1 MIKLTFFS
9 FLFLA
14 FSCHAQTIMKSDTAL
29 IKEHMY
35 RLTKTEQ
42 YRQYRNVKQLDLT
55 ADYILQQFGKYSDS
69 VFLQEY
75 QVGDRT
81 YSNVVCSFGTRHSK
95 RIIVGAHYDVCGDQE
110 GADDNA
116 SGVTGLL
123 ELARMLHE
131 KPLNYR
137 VDLVAYTLEEPPFF
151 RTELMGSY
159 VHAQYLSDQKI
170 DVYGM
175 VALEMIGFFK
185 DDKKTQDYPIGILK
199 MFYGGRGNYITLVK
213 KMGGDP
219 FTRKFYKAFKKAKTI
234 RTKKFAGP
242 KSLPGIDYSDHRN
255 YWLFG
260 FNACMMTDTS
270 FYRNKNYHQK
280 TDVMETLDFQRMSQV
295 INGMLISLLKMK

>member
-1 MIKLTFFS
+1 
-9 FLFLA
+9 
-14 FSCHAQTIMKSDTAL
+14 MKSDTAL

-55 ADYILQQFGKYSDS
+55 ADYILQQFSKYSDS

-175 VALEMIGFFK
+175 VVLEMIGFFK

-295 INGMLISLLKMK
+295 FDGMLISLLKMK